1 MDDRKIIELY
11 FDRSE
16 QAISETAK
24 KYGRYCHYI
33 AFQILHNEQDSEE
46 CVNDTY
52 FRAWNAIPPR
62 QPERLRTF
70 LGKITRNL
78 SLNKWEKQA
87 AQKRG
92 SGQME
97 SALEELLDCIPAE
110 NNVEHAVENQ
120 RIVQILNDFLD
131 DLPMEKRKIFVR
143 RYWYF
148 SSAKEI
154 ARDFGFTESKV
165 TVTLF
170 RTRQMLKE
178 VLEKE
183 GVIL

>member
-1 MDDRKIIELY
+1 MDDSKIIELY

-33 AFQILHNEQDSEE
+33 AFQILHNTEDSEE

-52 FRAWNAIPPR
+52 FRAWNAIPPKR
-62 QPERLRTF
+62 PDRLRTF

-78 SLNKWEKQA
+78 SLNKWEKQT

-92 SGQME
+92 SGQTE
-97 SALEELLDCIPAE
+97 QVLEELMECIPADT
-110 NNVEHAVENQ
+110 NVEKVIEDKY
-120 RIVQILNDFLD
+120 VLEILNDFLD
-131 DLPMEKRKIFVR
+131 KLPTDKRKLFVR
-143 RYWYF
+143 RYFYL
-148 SSAKEI
+148 SSIKEI
-154 ARDFGFTESKV
+154 ARDYGLSESKV

-183 GVIL
+183 GIIL

>member
-1 MDDRKIIELY
+1 MDDKKIIELY

-33 AFQILHNEQDSEE
+33 AFHILHNQEDSEE

-52 FRAWNAIPPR
+52 FRAWNAIPPKR
-62 QPERLRTF
+62 PERLRTF

-78 SLNKWEKQA
+78 SLNKWEKQT

-92 SGQME
+92 TGQTE
-97 SALEELLDCIPAE
+97 QVLEELMECIPSE
-110 NNVEHAVENQ
+110 NNVEKLIEDKL
-120 RIVQILNDFLD
+120 ILEILNDFIDKLSAD
-131 DLPMEKRKIFVR
+131 KRKLFVR
-143 RYWYF
+143 RYFYL
-148 SSAKEI
+148 SSIKEI
-154 ARDFGFTESKV
+154 AKDYGLSESKV

-183 GVIL
+183 GVML

>member
-1 MDDRKIIELY
+1 MDDKKIIALY

-33 AFQILHNEQDSEE
+33 AFHILHNEEDSEE

-52 FRAWNAIPPR
+52 FRAWNAIPPN
-62 QPERLRTF
+62 QPKRLQTF

-78 SLNKWEKQA
+78 SLNKWEKQT

-97 SALEELLDCIPAE
+97 HALEELVECIPSE
-110 NNVEHAVENQ
+110 NNVEKVIEDKL
-120 RIVQILNDFLD
+120 IVQIINDFLD
-131 DLPMEKRKIFVR
+131 HLSSEKRKIFVR
-143 RYWYF
+143 RYFYF
-148 SSAKEI
+148 SSIKEI
-154 ARDFGFTESKV
+154 AKDYGLSESKV

>member
-1 MDDRKIIELY
+1 MDDKKIIELY
-11 FDRSE
+11 FERSE

-33 AFQILHNEQDSEE
+33 AFQILHNEEDSEE

-52 FRAWNAIPPR
+52 FRAWNAIPPKR
-62 QPERLRTF
+62 PERLRTF

-78 SLNKWEKQA
+78 SLNKWEKQT

-92 SGQME
+92 SGQTE
-97 SALEELLDCIPAE
+97 QVLEELMECIPAD
-110 NNVEHAVENQ
+110 NNVEKVIEDKY
-120 RIVQILNDFLD
+120 ILEILNDFLD
-131 DLPMEKRKIFVR
+131 KLPADKRKLFVR
-143 RYWYF
+143 RYFYL
-148 SSAKEI
+148 SSIKEI
-154 ARDFGFTESKV
+154 AKDYGLSESKV

-170 RTRQMLKE
+170 RTRKMLKE

>member
-1 MDDRKIIELY
+1 MDDKKIIELY

-33 AFQILHNEQDSEE
+33 AFQILHNAEDSEE

-52 FRAWNAIPPR
+52 FRAWNAIPPKR
-62 QPERLRTF
+62 PERLRTF

-78 SLNKWEKQA
+78 SLNKCEKQT

-92 SGQME
+92 SGQTE
-97 SALEELLDCIPAE
+97 QVLEELMECIPSE
-110 NNVEHAVENQ
+110 NNVEKVIEDKF
-120 RIVQILNDFLD
+120 ILEILNDFLAKLSAD
-131 DLPMEKRKIFVR
+131 KRKLFVR
-143 RYWYF
+143 RYFYL
-148 SSAKEI
+148 SSIKEI
-154 ARDFGFTESKV
+154 ARDYGLSESKV

>member
-1 MDDRKIIELY
+1 MDDKKIIELY

-33 AFQILHNEQDSEE
+33 AFHILHNQEDSEE

-52 FRAWNAIPPR
+52 LRAWNAIPPK

-78 SLNKWEKQA
+78 SLNKWEKLT

-92 SGQME
+92 AGQTE
-97 SALEELLDCIPAE
+97 QVLEELMECIPSE
-110 NNVEHAVENQ
+110 NNVEKVIEDKF
-120 RIVQILNDFLD
+120 ILEILNDFLD
-131 DLPMEKRKIFVR
+131 KISADKRKLFVR
-143 RYWYF
+143 RYFYL
-148 SSAKEI
+148 SSIKEI
-154 ARDFGFTESKV
+154 ARDYGISESKV

>member
-1 MDDRKIIELY
+1 MDDSKIIALY

-33 AFQILHNEQDSEE
+33 AFQILHNTEDSEE

-52 FRAWNAIPPR
+52 FRAWSVIPPKH
-62 QPERLRTF
+62 PEHLRTF

-78 SLNKWEKQA
+78 SLNKWEKQI

-92 SGQME
+92 NGQCE
-97 SALEELLDCIPAE
+97 QVLEELIECIPSE
-110 NNVEHAVENQ
+110 NNVEKIVED
-120 RIVQILNDFLD
+120 RFILEILNDFLYK
-131 DLPMEKRKIFVR
+131 LPADKRKIFVC

-148 SSAKEI
+148 SSIKEI
-154 ARDFGFTESKV
+154 AKAYGISESKV

-183 GVIL
+183 GVLL

>member
-1 MDDRKIIELY
+1 MDDRKIIKLY

-33 AFQILHNEQDSEE
+33 AFQILHNEEDSEE

-52 FRAWNAIPPR
+52 LRAWNTIPPKR
-62 QPERLRTF
+62 PERLRNF

-78 SLNKWEKQA
+78 SLNKWEKQT

-92 SGQME
+92 SGQAE
-97 SALEELLDCIPAE
+97 QVLEELLDCFSEE
-110 NNVEHAVENQ
+110 NNVENVVENK
-120 RIVQILNDFLD
+120 RILQILNDFIA
-131 DLPMEKRKIFVR
+131 DLPIEKRKMFVR

-148 SSAKEI
+148 SSIKDIAK
-154 ARDFGFTESKV
+154 DFGISESKV

-170 RTRQMLKE
+170 RTRQLLKE